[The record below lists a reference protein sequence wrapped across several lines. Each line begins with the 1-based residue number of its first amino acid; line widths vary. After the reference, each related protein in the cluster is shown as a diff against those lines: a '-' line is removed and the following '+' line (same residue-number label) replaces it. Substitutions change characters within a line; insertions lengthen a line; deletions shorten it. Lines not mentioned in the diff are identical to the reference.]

1 MQLYSKFRGNFFRNQ
16 QTTSKI
22 DMKMQKPQNSQN
34 TVNEKKETSEV
45 RGFAQLPPRPLKQH
59 FSVWDDIT
67 A

>member
-1 MQLYSKFRGNFFRNQ
+1 
-16 QTTSKI
+16 
-22 DMKMQKPQNSQN
+22 MQKPQNSQN
-34 TVNEKKETSEV
+34 TVNEKKEKNEV